1 MDSKLRLGSHCLL
14 VLFLA
19 TIALAASP
27 SPLCA
32 QGETTSAIVGQV
44 SDSTNAA
51 IPGAAVTIT
60 NSETGLQRSAKSDDE
75 GRFNFPQLKP
85 GTYTVKVR
93 AEGFAPQQDDNVFSG
108 LGQKQTVNFTLKVV
122 QSNQTVK
129 VSGQAPLINPEN
141 PNTSTNLNAPALE
154 NLPNPGG
161 DLTYPLQ
168 FAAGAL
174 VNTAGSGNDFVGGT
188 NGYGNVE
195 FNGLPALSNGYIV
208 DGLETNDPLTNLNSG
223 LSTNLVL
230 GLNSI
235 SEVTVNTLSYAVDQG
250 RYGASQVNY
259 VTKSGSNEFHG
270 NLYEL
275 WNGSTFNAADYF
287 TNATP
292 GNHKP
297 RSTVN
302 HFGGSVGGAIL
313 HDKLFFFLDSE
324 WVRIALPIVTPTT
337 VPTSAFQDYVLQ
349 QLPLGGTDS
358 VTGSTYLPAPQLV
371 PFYQKMF
378 SLYGNTS
385 GTPLAVLGC
394 PFDVGGG
401 SPAIV
406 NDGNGCANRQ
416 SVSHSSDDHEQVQTV
431 RIDYNINEKNTTW
444 YRFQT
449 DNGLQA
455 AYTDPI
461 NPLFNAL
468 SPQPL
473 YSFAAGYTHV
483 FSQNL
488 VNYFNPAFSWYG
500 SLFGPKDF
508 QKTLAAFPIVLQG
521 SGANAPFTTV
531 GGLDNTWVQGRR
543 ASRFF
548 INDNLEWSY
557 GAHEL
562 RFGTNTRI
570 LRLNDYD
577 FGEGSVPTAT
587 YTTLPQYIYGV
598 ASTATKTF
606 PTSPNEPFNFLNLDL
621 YAQDTW
627 KISRTLTWTFGIR
640 DTLNSNPLNPH
651 DQIAR
656 LRGSFASVPH
666 DVNQPLNAAVQ
677 TGLGNI
683 FSSTPL
689 ATLQPRTAIAWQ
701 FESKSVLR
709 AGFGVFSDILPG
721 SIADVVGVNPP
732 YVKTFQAGL
741 LGTVGKAGTAGCDAV
756 LGCTAIAP
764 GVPSSAIDATVAA
777 NQTFSSGFSEGQLS
791 CASTQSNPATCLP
804 PVAISAVP
812 DGKLHAPYFLE
823 WSLGLEHELGST
835 GSIHAQYVGTRA
847 VNQPYLTQVNGYQT
861 VCDGCFAPFPYAR
874 STDPR
879 FGAVTQFSTGASS
892 HYNGLQMSAMKRTGH
907 GLMGQINYTFSRCMD
922 TVSNGGFLQFS
933 AGGILSP
940 LPGDLA
946 RDYGPCDYDIRHNL
960 NAQYVYQLPVKIKSP
975 LLGDLLNGWQVSGTV
990 FWHSGIPF
998 SVLSTPYSAD
1008 GNGIVNGSGPEFASA
1023 VSGVPLYEHNSIPG
1037 VTQPGTVQWLNPD
1050 AFVSTVDPGT
1060 GACFGGDNPKNC
1072 QFGNLGRNALRG
1084 PSFVWS
1090 DVYLTKSFSL
1100 TERVKLRFDTQVFN
1114 LFNHPNFAL
1123 PSMVLAG
1130 IPGKPTTQTGF
1141 GAITYTTSPPTGLLG
1156 VGLGGDSTPRMIAFQ
1171 LRLEF

>member
-1 MDSKLRLGSHCLL
+1 MPRTVLSILLFVGSLHF
-14 VLFLA
+14 LFSEPA
-19 TIALAASP
+19 FP
-27 SPLCA
+27 

-44 SDSTNAA
+44 SDASGAGV
-51 IPGAAVTIT
+51 PGAAVTVT
-60 NSETGLQRSAKSDDE
+60 NKETGLKRSARTDE
-75 GRFNFPQLKP
+75 SGRFNFPQLKP
-85 GTYTVKVR
+85 GTYSVKVE
-93 AEGFAPQQDDNVFSG
+93 AQGFEPQENDSVSSG
-108 LGQKQTVNFTLKVV
+108 LGQKQTVNFTIKIARAME
-122 QSNQTVK
+122 TVE
-129 VSGQAPLINPEN
+129 VNSEAAILNPEDA
-141 PNTSTNLNAPALE
+141 NTSTTLNTPALE
-154 NLPNPGG
+154 DLPNPGG

-174 VNTAGSGNDFVGGT
+174 INTAGSGNDFVGGT

-259 VTKSGSNEFHG
+259 VTKSGSNQFHG

-275 WNGSTFNAADYF
+275 WSGSKFSAADYF

-302 HFGGSVGGAIL
+302 HFGGSAGGPVV
-313 HDKLFFFLDSE
+313 HDKLFFFFDSE
-324 WVRIALPIVTPTT
+324 WVRIALPIVTATT
-337 VPTSAFQDYVLQ
+337 VPTLAFQNYVLQ

-358 VTGSTYLPAPQLV
+358 ITGKVYQPSPKSV
-371 PFYQKMF
+371 PFYQKMY
-378 SLYGNTS
+378 SLYGNTN
-385 GTPLAVLGC
+385 GTPLTVLGC
-394 PFDVGGG
+394 PFDVGGIA
-401 SPAIV
+401 PATP

-416 SVSHSSDDHEQVQTV
+416 SISHSSDDHEQVQTA

-444 YRFQT
+444 FRFQT
-449 DNGLQA
+449 DDGLQA

-500 SLFGPKDF
+500 SLFGPSDF

-543 ASRFF
+543 ATRFF
-548 INDNLEWSY
+548 INDNLAWSH

-570 LRLNDYD
+570 FRLNDYD
-577 FGEGSVPTAT
+577 FGEGSVPMVT

-598 ASTATKTF
+598 ASTAGKTF
-606 PTSPNEPFNFLNLDL
+606 PTSANEPFNFLNLDL

-627 KISRTLTWTFGIR
+627 KVTKKLTWTFGMR

-651 DQIAR
+651 QHIAR
-656 LRGSFASVPH
+656 LRGSFGSISH
-666 DVNQPLNAAVQ
+666 DVNQPLNAAIQ
-677 TGLGNI
+677 TGLGTV

-689 ATLQPRTAIAWQ
+689 AILQPRTAIAWQ
-701 FESKSVLR
+701 FEPKSVLR
-709 AGFGVFSDILPG
+709 AGFGIFSDILPG
-721 SIADVVGVNPP
+721 AIADVVGVNPP
-732 YVKTFQAGL
+732 YVKTFQGGL
-741 LGTVGKAGTAGCDAV
+741 LGSVGG
-756 LGCTAIAP
+756 TAIAP
-764 GVPSSAIDATVAA
+764 GVPDSAVDATVTA
-777 NQTFSSGFSEGQLS
+777 NQTFSSGFAQGQLS
-791 CASTQSNPATCLP
+791 CASGQSNPTTCLP
-804 PVAISAVP
+804 PVAITAVP
-812 DGKLHAPYFLE
+812 DGKLHAPYFME
-823 WSLGLEHELGST
+823 WSLGLEHQFGST
-835 GSIHAQYVGTRA
+835 ASIHAQYVGTRA

-861 VCDGCFAPFPYAR
+861 VCEGCFAPFPYAQP
-874 STDPR
+874 TDPR
-879 FGAVTQFSTGASS
+879 FGAVTQFSTGANS
-892 HYNGLQMSAMKRTGH
+892 HYNGLQITAMKRLGH
-907 GLMGQINYTFSRCMD
+907 GFMGQLNYTWSRCID

-960 NAQYVYQLPVKIKSP
+960 NAQYVYQLPLKFKSRS
-975 LLGDLLNGWQVSGTV
+975 LAYALNGWQVSGTV

-998 SVLSTPYSAD
+998 SVLSTPYSAN
-1008 GNGIVNGSGPEFASA
+1008 GNGIVNGSGPQFASMIP
-1023 VSGVPLYEHNSIPG
+1023 GVPLYEHKPIPG
-1037 VTQPGTVQWLNPD
+1037 VTQPGTVQWLNPN
-1050 AFVSTVDPGT
+1050 AFVSTVDPST
-1060 GACFGGDNPKNC
+1060 GACYGGDSPETC

-1084 PSFVWS
+1084 PDFAWS
-1090 DVYLTKSFSL
+1090 DFYLTKWFPL
-1100 TERVKLRFDTQVFN
+1100 TERVKLRFDTQFFN
-1114 LFNHPNFAL
+1114 VFNHPNFGL

-1130 IPGKPTTQTGF
+1130 IPGKPSTQTGF
-1141 GAITYTTSPPTGLLG
+1141 GALTYTTSPPTGLLG

-1171 LRLEF
+1171 ARLEF